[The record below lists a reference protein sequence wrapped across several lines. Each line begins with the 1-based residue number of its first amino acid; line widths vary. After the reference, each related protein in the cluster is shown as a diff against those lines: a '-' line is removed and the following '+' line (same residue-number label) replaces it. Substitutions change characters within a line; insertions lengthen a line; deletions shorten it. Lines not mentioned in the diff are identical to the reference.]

1 MEHLGLIEKL
11 CAGYSTQSKTANQ
24 FWLVLIISS
33 IIALTGYPVP
43 QIGTTDKFIK
53 LPFTLGDVNSID
65 FYSISVVLISVLLI
79 AFDSAMIQAIRTRM
93 LIQKCIENLD
103 DKFIDKV
110 HIQDY
115 IDSTLMPTY
124 NRVAPISQFILGKK
138 QFLEDVTK
146 QNRLIKAIGIVLYVL
161 LKTTTFILMYFIPL
175 LAIRKCWLFLIN
187 AKDYGQF
194 QIPNFILISII
205 MLALISTLILFVGDL
220 KYLCRV
226 IKRIQKKASN

>member
-11 CAGYSTQSKTANQ
+11 CTGYSTQSKTANQ

-33 IIALTGYPVP
+33 IIALTGYPVA
-43 QIGTTDKFIK
+43 QIGSTDKLIK
-53 LPFTLGDVNSID
+53 LPFTLGDVNPID
-65 FYSISVVLISVLLI
+65 FYSISAVLVSVLLI

-93 LIQKCIENLD
+93 LIQKCIEDLD

-138 QFLEDVTK
+138 QFLEDANK
-146 QNRLIKAIGIVLYVL
+146 QNNTIKFAGIVLYVL

-175 LAIRKCWLFLIN
+175 LAVRKCWLFLIN
-187 AKDYGQF
+187 TEHHGQL
-194 QIPNFILISII
+194 QIPDFILTLII
-205 MLALISTLILFVGDL
+205 MLALISTLVLFIGDL

-226 IKRIQKKASN
+226 IKRIQKKPAN